1 MIENLKRL
9 NELLSKCGFP
19 FYLER
24 NDFEPGGISIEE
36 EIGDLIRSGDI
47 GEGIAANML
56 ATQSIWSARFYHG
69 WNNNDRNPYQIVYAA
84 TLEIAIDRILK
95 KLEAYV

>member
-9 NELLSKCGFP
+9 NELLNQYDFP

-36 EIGDLIRSGDI
+36 EIEDLIRSGDI

-56 ATQSIWSARFYHG
+56 ETQSIWSARFYHG
-69 WNNNDRNPYQIVYAA
+69 CNNNDRNDFQIVYAA

-95 KLEAYV
+95 KLETYV